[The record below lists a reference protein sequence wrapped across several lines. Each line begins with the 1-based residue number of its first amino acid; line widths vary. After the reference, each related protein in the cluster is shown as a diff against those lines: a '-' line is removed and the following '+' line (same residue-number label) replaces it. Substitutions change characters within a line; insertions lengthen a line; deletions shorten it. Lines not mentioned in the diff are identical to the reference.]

1 MSSQVVHF
9 LKSSLRIHVLK
20 PRSSRALMGI
30 NNRFKVRYFSS
41 NPDVDLVKLQ
51 KSSDPNPRQPAQPE
65 DKILTE
71 ACGPIDDSLDEDD
84 LEEMF
89 IKGPMGME
97 WGGPTRGG
105 KMNEPTVH
113 GDWQRKGR
121 CSDF

>member
-1 MSSQVVHF
+1 
-9 LKSSLRIHVLK
+9 
-20 PRSSRALMGI
+20 MGI
-30 NNRFKVRYFSS
+30 NNIFKVRYFSS

-71 ACGPIDDSLDEDD
+71 ACGPIDDSLDEDE